1 MESKDGKEIQVA
13 IQVEEKEEE
22 EGDHDEE
29 NSAKKVEQ
37 LPEKLAGEDA
47 PPQEGLKTKS
57 KRVAALDAFRGLTIV
72 VII

>member
-13 IQVEEKEEE
+13 IQVEEKEE